1 MCEFFQIEPKSE
13 LRESTTDFFIFFKRF
28 AKEIEDSLPKMD
40 RRRAGAPSIGGRA
53 GAA

>member
-28 AKEIEDSLPKMD
+28 AKEIEDSLPKTD